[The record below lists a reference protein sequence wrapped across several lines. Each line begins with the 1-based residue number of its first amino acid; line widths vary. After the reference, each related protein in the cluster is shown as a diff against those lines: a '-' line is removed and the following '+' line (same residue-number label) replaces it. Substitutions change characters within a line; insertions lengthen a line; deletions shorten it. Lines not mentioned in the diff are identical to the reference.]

1 MNAERRAEE
10 ASAKLSASILARYH
24 EEQIWSDKIRRMSTW
39 GTWGLMG
46 VNVLLFLVFQVAV
59 EPWRRR
65 RLVKGCEEKVMEALE
80 REGAATNATA
90 GAVLAAVRAAGG
102 KDAEPAPSLDSG
114 APSMQETVPAVQ
126 EAVPSVQGGIPKSDA
141 IAALAEVD
149 AVIGETIAAETVR
162 APRAE
167 KDLTKGH
174 TTEPGVVGSLSS
186 MIEPYKEVV
195 RDLFSERQ
203 VQLRRVDLTTVALE
217 GAAAGMALVGILVV
231 LLRPR

>member
-1 MNAERRAEE
+1 MERKAEE
-10 ASAKLSASILARYH
+10 AAGKLSASILARYH

-46 VNVLLFLVFQVAV
+46 VNVLLFLVFQIAV

-65 RLVKGCEEKVMEALE
+65 RLVKGFEEKVMEALE

-102 KDAEPAPSLDSG
+102 KDAESAPSLDREVSSV
-114 APSMQETVPAVQ
+114 PETVRAVQ
-126 EAVPSVQGGIPKSDA
+126 EAVPSVQETVLKSEV
-141 IAALAEVD
+141 AAAVEEVD
-149 AVIGETIAAETVR
+149 AVIEEIVPAEPSK
-162 APRAE
+162 AFGLE
-167 KDLTKGH
+167 KESITGH
-174 TTEPGVVGSLSS
+174 AIEPGVMSSMSS
-186 MIEPYKEVV
+186 MIESYKEVL
-195 RDLFSERQ
+195 RDIFSERQ
-203 VQLRRVDLTTVALE
+203 IQLRRVDLTTVALE